1 MVLKK
6 EVTQWAKECIQCQD
20 SKILTHVRA
29 PLDNFSVPDKR
40 FSHIHVDL
48 VGPLPPSSG
57 YTHIFT
63 IVDRTTRWPEAIS
76 LRETS
81 TIDRAKSLS
90 APGSPVSVS
99 HKTLLL
105 TGGQSPR
112 TIPRWTKPPDGQNPP
127 VDKTPLDKTP
137 PDKTPRTKPPR
148 TKPPRTKPPR
158 AKLPRTKP
166 PRTKPP
172 RTKPP
177 RTKPPRT
184 KPPGQNPPGQ
194 NPPEQNPP

>member
-6 EVTQWAKECIQCQD
+6 EVIQWAKECIQCQD

-105 TGGQSPR
+105 TGGQSLLHISGTR
-112 TIPRWTKPPDGQNPP
+112 YHNSLVSNFI
-127 VDKTPLDKTP
+127 
-137 PDKTPRTKPPR
+137 
-148 TKPPRTKPPR
+148 
-158 AKLPRTKP
+158 
-166 PRTKPP
+166 
-172 RTKPP
+172 
-177 RTKPPRT
+177 
-184 KPPGQNPPGQ
+184 
-194 NPPEQNPP
+194 EQLHITLRPMV